1 MTNFYIELD
10 NKFDELLSNLENKA
24 IFDKNDFIELK
35 TFILHIYNTK
45 NKAEND
51 YIRRSLRE
59 IELKI

>member
-35 TFILHIYNTK
+35 AFILHIYKTK

-51 YIRRSLRE
+51 YIRRSLQQ

>member
-35 TFILHIYNTK
+35 AFILHIYNTK

-51 YIRRSLRE
+51 YIRRSLQQ